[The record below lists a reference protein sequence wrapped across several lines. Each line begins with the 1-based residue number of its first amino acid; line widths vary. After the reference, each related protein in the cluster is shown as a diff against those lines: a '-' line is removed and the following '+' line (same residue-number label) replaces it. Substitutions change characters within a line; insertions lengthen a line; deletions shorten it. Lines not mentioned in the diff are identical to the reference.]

1 MAVFEFRGILVTSG
15 KPTKGF
21 RDAENAK
28 SLRSS
33 LRKDGILLTVANES
47 KKAAQTKDGKTKK
60 AGFFAFGARASAADV
75 AIMTRQLATLIG
87 AGIPLFESL
96 TALIE
101 QIEQEAIKHALTEI
115 REKVREGISFAKAL
129 EAHPGIFPDL
139 YVNMVRAG
147 EASGTLEQVLER
159 LTSFME
165 AQAKLRG
172 KVTGAL
178 AYPIL
183 MVIIGLS
190 LISVLMVAVVP
201 NVVQIFQSMNEAL
214 PWYTSLLI
222 VTSDFMG
229 AYWWIMAPCIAVGVY
244 WFRRW
249 TRTPAGKLKWHAV
262 LLKMPLFGKLIQMLS
277 VARFSRTLATL
288 LSAGVALLPAMDIVR
303 NVLGNAVLEQVIV
316 DAIGS
321 IREGQSIAE
330 PLKKSGHF
338 PPLVTH
344 MIAVGE
350 KSGKL
355 EGMLESVADAYDAAV
370 DARVQVITSL
380 LEPLIIVVMGAG
392 VAFIAMAILMPLIQ
406 MSSFAGG

>member
-1 MAVFEFRGILVTSG
+1 MAVFEYRGILVTSG
-15 KPTKGF
+15 KPTRGF

-33 LRKDGILLTVANES
+33 LRKDGVLLTVATET
-47 KKAAQTKDGKTKK
+47 KAAAPGAAKK
-60 AGFFAFGARASAADV
+60 KSLFAFAPSASAADV
-75 AIMTRQLATLIG
+75 AVMTRQLATLIG

-96 TALIE
+96 TALIDQVE
-101 QIEQEAIKHALTEI
+101 QDSIKHALTEI
-115 REKVREGISFAKAL
+115 REKIREGTSFAKAL
-129 EAHPGIFPDL
+129 EAHPGIFPDI
-139 YVNMVRAG
+139 YINMVRAG
-147 EASGTLEQVLER
+147 EASGTLEPVLER

-165 AQAKLRG
+165 AQARLRG
-172 KVTGAL
+172 KVTSAL

-183 MVIIGLS
+183 MIIIGVT

-201 NVVQIFQSMNEAL
+201 NVVQIFQSMNQAL

-222 VTSDFMG
+222 MTSGFLSD
-229 AYWWIMAPCIAVGVY
+229 YWWILLPSIAIGFY

-249 TRTPAGKLKWHAV
+249 TRTPAGKLSWHGF
-262 LLKMPLFGKLIQMLS
+262 LLKTPIFGKLFQMLA

-303 NVLGNAVLEQVIV
+303 NVLGNAVLEKVIV
-316 DAIGS
+316 EAIGS

-330 PLKKSGHF
+330 PLKKSGKF

-344 MIAVGE
+344 MISVGE

-370 DARVQVITSL
+370 EARVQVVTSL
-380 LEPLIIVVMGAG
+380 LEPLIIVAMGGG

>member
-1 MAVFEFRGILVTSG
+1 MGVFEYRGILVTSG
-15 KPTKGF
+15 KPTKGY

-28 SLRSS
+28 TLRSA
-33 LRKDGILLTVANES
+33 LRKDGILLTVANEAKS
-47 KKAAQTKDGKTKK
+47 AAAKEAKKKSL
-60 AGFFAFGARASAADV
+60 FSFGGRASVGDV

-96 TALIE
+96 TALVE
-101 QIEQEAIKHALTEI
+101 QVEQESIRHALTEI
-115 REKVREGISFAKAL
+115 REKVREGTSFAKAL

-159 LTSFME
+159 LTTFMD
-165 AQAKLRG
+165 AQAKLKG
-172 KVTGAL
+172 KVTSAL

-183 MVIIGLS
+183 MIIIGIS

-201 NVVQIFQSMNEAL
+201 NVVSIFQSMNEAL
-214 PWYTSLLI
+214 PWYTALLI
-222 VTSDFMG
+222 ATSDFLSG
-229 AYWWIMAPCIAVGVY
+229 YWWILFPSILLGAY

-249 TRTPAGKLKWHAV
+249 TKTPTGKLKWHGF
-262 LLKMPLFGKLIQMLS
+262 LLRAPIFGKLVQMLA
-277 VARFSRTLATL
+277 VARFARTLATL
-288 LSAGVALLPAMDIVR
+288 LAAGVALLPAMDIVR
-303 NVLGNAVLEQVIV
+303 NVLGNAVLEKVV
-316 DAIGS
+316 VEAIGS

-330 PLKKSGHF
+330 PLKKSGRF

-344 MIAVGE
+344 MISVGE

-370 DARVQVITSL
+370 EARVQVVTSL
-380 LEPLIIVVMGAG
+380 LEPLIIVFMGAG
-392 VAFIAMAILMPLIQ
+392 VAFIAMSILMPLIQ

>member
-1 MAVFEFRGILVTSG
+1 MAVFEYRGILVTSG

-28 SLRSS
+28 VLRST
-33 LRKDGILLTVANES
+33 LRKDGILLTVANETKAKGES
-47 KKAAQTKDGKTKK
+47 GAKKKTLFSR
-60 AGFFAFGARASAADV
+60 GGSASAGDV

-96 TALIE
+96 TALIDQVE
-101 QIEQEAIKHALTEI
+101 HDAIKHALTEVREKI
-115 REKVREGISFAKAL
+115 REGTSFAKAL

-139 YVNMVRAG
+139 YINMVRAG
-147 EASGTLEQVLER
+147 EASGTMEQVLER

-172 KVTGAL
+172 KVTSAL

-183 MVIIGLS
+183 MIIIGVT

-222 VTSDFMG
+222 TTSDFMG
-229 AYWWIMAPCIAVGVY
+229 AYWWILFPSIGIGGY
-244 WFRRW
+244 WFRHW
-249 TRTPAGKLKWHAV
+249 TKTPDGRLKWHAFT
-262 LLKMPLFGKLIQMLS
+262 LTMPIFGKLIQMLA

-303 NVLGNAVLEQVIV
+303 NVLGNAVLEKVVV

-330 PLKKSGHF
+330 PLKKSGKF

-344 MIAVGE
+344 MISVGE

-370 DARVQVITSL
+370 EARVQVVTSL

-392 VAFIAMAILMPLIQ
+392 VAFIAMAILMPLIK

>member
-1 MAVFEFRGILVTSG
+1 MAVFEYRGILVSTG

-28 SLRSS
+28 SLRGA
-33 LRKDGILLTVANES
+33 LRKDGILLTVATET
-47 KKAAQTKDGKTKK
+47 KAAAEKAAQKK
-60 AGFFAFGARASAADV
+60 SLFSFGNRASAADV
-75 AIMTRQLATLIG
+75 AIMTRQLATLIS

-96 TALIE
+96 TALID
-101 QIEQEAIKHALTEI
+101 QVEQESIRQALREVREKI
-115 REKVREGISFAKAL
+115 REGTSFAKAL

-139 YVNMVRAG
+139 YINMVRAG

-159 LTSFME
+159 LTAFME

-172 KVTGAL
+172 KVTSAL

-183 MVIIGLS
+183 MIIIGVS

-222 VTSDFMG
+222 TTSDFLG
-229 AYWWIMAPCIAVGVY
+229 GYWWILLPSIIIGVY
-244 WFRRW
+244 FFRRW
-249 TRTPAGKLKWHAV
+249 TKTADGKLKWHGF
-262 LLKMPLFGKLIQMLS
+262 LLRVPIFGKLIQMLA

-303 NVLGNAVLEQVIV
+303 NVLGNAVLEKVIV

-330 PLKKSGHF
+330 PLKTSGKF

-344 MIAVGE
+344 MITVGE

-355 EGMLESVADAYDAAV
+355 ESMLESVSDAYDAAV
-370 DARVQVITSL
+370 EARVQVVTSL
-380 LEPLIIVVMGAG
+380 LEPLIIVFMGAG

>member
-1 MAVFEFRGILVTSG
+1 MAVFEYRGILVTSG
-15 KPTKGF
+15 KPTKGY

-28 SLRSS
+28 TLRTA
-33 LRKDGILLTVANES
+33 LRKDGILLTVANET
-47 KKAAQTKDGKTKK
+47 KGAAAQDGKKK
-60 AGFFAFGARASAADV
+60 SLFSFGGRSASPGDV

-101 QIEQEAIKHALTEI
+101 QVEQESIRHALTEI
-115 REKVREGISFAKAL
+115 REKVREGTSFAKAL

-159 LTSFME
+159 LTHFMD

-172 KVTGAL
+172 KVTSAL

-183 MVIIGLS
+183 MIIIGVS

-201 NVVQIFQSMNEAL
+201 NVVSIFQSMNEAL
-214 PWYTSLLI
+214 PWYTALLI
-222 VTSDFMG
+222 GTSDFLG
-229 AYWWIMAPCIAVGVY
+229 GYWYILFPSLFVGIFF
-244 WFRRW
+244 FRRW
-249 TRTPAGKLKWHAV
+249 TKTPNGKLKWHNF
-262 LLKMPLFGKLIQMLS
+262 LLKMPIFGKLVQMIA
-277 VARFSRTLATL
+277 VARFARTLATL
-288 LSAGVALLPAMDIVR
+288 LAAGVALLPAMDIVR
-303 NVLGNAVLEQVIV
+303 NVLGNAVLEKVIV
-316 DAIGS
+316 EAIGS

-330 PLKKSGHF
+330 PLKKSGRF

-344 MIAVGE
+344 MISVGE

-355 EGMLESVADAYDAAV
+355 EGMLESVSDAYDAAV
-370 DARVQVITSL
+370 EARVQVVTSL
-380 LEPLIIVVMGAG
+380 LEPLIIVFMGAG

>member
-1 MAVFEFRGILVTSG
+1 MAVFEYRGILVTTG

-28 SLRSS
+28 SLRTA
-33 LRKDGILLTVANES
+33 LRKDGILLTVANETKAKAEAAA
-47 KKAAQTKDGKTKK
+47 KKKSL
-60 AGFFAFGARASAADV
+60 FSFGGRASPAEV
-75 AIMTRQLATLIG
+75 AVMTRQLATLIG

-96 TALIE
+96 TALIDQVE
-101 QIEQEAIKHALTEI
+101 QDSIKHALTEVREKI
-115 REKVREGISFAKAL
+115 REGTSFAKAL

-139 YVNMVRAG
+139 YINMVRAG
-147 EASGTLEQVLER
+147 EASGTMEAVLER
-159 LTSFME
+159 LTTFME

-172 KVTGAL
+172 KVTSAL

-183 MVIIGLS
+183 MIIIGVT

-229 AYWWIMAPCIAVGVY
+229 SYWWILFPSLFVGAY

-249 TRTPAGKLKWHAV
+249 TKTPVGKLKWHGF
-262 LLKMPLFGKLIQMLS
+262 LLRMPIFGKLVQMLA

-303 NVLGNAVLEQVIV
+303 NVLGNAVLEKVVV

-330 PLKKSGHF
+330 PLKKSGKF

-344 MIAVGE
+344 MISVGE

-370 DARVQVITSL
+370 EARVQVVTSL
-380 LEPLIIVVMGAG
+380 LEPLIIVFMGAG
-392 VAFIAMAILMPLIQ
+392 VAFIAMAILMPLIK

>member
-1 MAVFEFRGILVTSG
+1 MAVFEYRGILVASG
-15 KPTKGF
+15 KPTKGL

-28 SLRSS
+28 SLRTA
-33 LRKDGILLTVANES
+33 LRKDGILLTVATETA
-47 KKAAQTKDGKTKK
+47 KAAGTPGATKK
-60 AGFFAFGARASAADV
+60 KSLFAFAPSASPGDV
-75 AIMTRQLATLIG
+75 AVMTRQLATLIG

-96 TALIE
+96 TALIDQVE
-101 QIEQEAIKHALTEI
+101 QDAIKHALTEI
-115 REKVREGISFAKAL
+115 REKIREGTSFAKAL
-129 EAHPGIFPDL
+129 EAHPGIFPDI
-139 YVNMVRAG
+139 YINMVRAG
-147 EASGTLEQVLER
+147 EASGTLEAVLER
-159 LTSFME
+159 LTSFMD
-165 AQAKLRG
+165 AQAKLRS
-172 KVTGAL
+172 KVTSAL

-183 MVIIGLS
+183 MIIIGVA

-201 NVVQIFQSMNEAL
+201 NVVQIFQSMNQAL

-222 VTSDFMG
+222 GTSEFLSN
-229 AYWWIMAPCIAVGVY
+229 YWWILLPSFIIGFY
-244 WFRRW
+244 FFRRW
-249 TRTPAGKLKWHAV
+249 TKTPTGKLSWHGF
-262 LLKMPLFGKLIQMLS
+262 LLKMPIFGKLVQMLA

-303 NVLGNAVLEQVIV
+303 NVLGNAVLEKVIV
-316 DAIGS
+316 EAIGS

-330 PLKKSGHF
+330 PLKKSGKF

-344 MIAVGE
+344 MISVGE

-370 DARVQVITSL
+370 EARVQVVTSL
-380 LEPLIIVVMGAG
+380 LEPLIIVAMGGG

>member
-1 MAVFEFRGILVTSG
+1 MAVFEYRGILVTSG

-33 LRKDGILLTVANES
+33 LRKDGILLTVANETKS
-47 KKAAQTKDGKTKK
+47 KGAQDAKK
-60 AGFFAFGARASAADV
+60 KSLFSFGGRASAGDV

-101 QIEQEAIKHALTEI
+101 QVEQESIRHALTEI
-115 REKVREGISFAKAL
+115 REKVREGTSFAKAL
-129 EAHPGIFPDL
+129 EAHPGIFPDI

-147 EASGTLEQVLER
+147 EASGTLEKVLER
-159 LTSFME
+159 LTSFMD

-172 KVTGAL
+172 KVSSAL

-183 MVIIGLS
+183 MIIIGVS

-201 NVVQIFQSMNEAL
+201 NVVSIFQSMNEAL

-222 VTSDFMG
+222 GTSDFLSG
-229 AYWWIMAPCIAVGVY
+229 YWWILLPTIVVSIY
-244 WFRRW
+244 FFRRW
-249 TRTPAGKLKWHAV
+249 TKTPNGKLKWHNF
-262 LLKMPLFGKLIQMLS
+262 LLKMPVFGKLVQMIA
-277 VARFSRTLATL
+277 VARFARTLATL
-288 LSAGVALLPAMDIVR
+288 LAAGVALLPAMDIVR
-303 NVLGNAVLEQVIV
+303 NVLGNAVLEKVIV

-330 PLKKSGHF
+330 PLKKSGRF

-344 MIAVGE
+344 MISVGE

-355 EGMLESVADAYDAAV
+355 EGMLESVSDAYDAAV
-370 DARVQVITSL
+370 EARVQVVTSL
-380 LEPLIIVVMGAG
+380 LEPLIIVCMGAG

>member
-1 MAVFEFRGILVTSG
+1 MAVFEYRGILVASG

-28 SLRSS
+28 TLRAA
-33 LRKDGILLTVANES
+33 LRKDGILLTVANET
-47 KKAAQTKDGKTKK
+47 KAAAAAK
-60 AGFFAFGARASAADV
+60 AGQKKSLFSFGKSASAGDV

-96 TALIE
+96 SALIE
-101 QIEQEAIKHALTEI
+101 QVEQEAIRHALTEI
-115 REKVREGISFAKAL
+115 REKVREGTSFAKAL

-139 YVNMVRAG
+139 YINMVRAG

-159 LTSFME
+159 LTTFMDS
-165 AQAKLRG
+165 QAKLRS
-172 KVTGAL
+172 KVTSAL
-178 AYPIL
+178 AYPTL
-183 MVIIGLS
+183 MIIIGVS

-201 NVVQIFQSMNEAL
+201 NVVSIFQSMNEAL

-222 VTSDFMG
+222 LVSDIMG
-229 AYWWIMAPCIAVGVY
+229 GYWWIIFPSIGISAYI
-244 WFRRW
+244 FRRW
-249 TRTPAGKLKWHAV
+249 TRTPNGKLKWHAA
-262 LLKMPLFGKLIQMLS
+262 LLKMPIFGKLVQMLA
-277 VARFSRTLATL
+277 VARFARTLATL
-288 LSAGVALLPAMDIVR
+288 LAAGVALLPAMDIVR
-303 NVLGNAVLEQVIV
+303 NVLGNAVLEKVVV

-330 PLKKSGHF
+330 PLKKSGKF

-344 MIAVGE
+344 MISVGE

-355 EGMLESVADAYDAAV
+355 EGMLESVSDAYDAAV
-370 DARVQVITSL
+370 EARVQVVTSL
-380 LEPLIIVVMGAG
+380 LEPLIIVIMGAG